1 MVLLELFGVDDT
13 EIAADSDAFGPAD
26 IGTLEFLVLFFGQIG
41 HGTLELGNDGAWS
54 KGTGG

>member
-26 IGTLEFLVLFFGQIG
+26 IGTLEFLVLFSPRPHIFSPMMSPIP
-41 HGTLELGNDGAWS
+41 TAFI
-54 KGTGG
+54 